1 MNKRMFVLPAVIGG
15 LILSSGI
22 SMAKP
27 SSSSSHSGFISKLDA
42 NKDGAVSRKEF
53 NANLTEKFANVDKGG
68 DGTINLAEF
77 TQHGKERKAAYE
89 KEKLERRTVG
99 KTKYFKMLDSNGDG
113 SVSESEYISAA
124 TKKATKKAQEHFVK
138 LDGDDQDG
146 KISQEEFVQKRGH
159 KNYHDKSSS
168 KSKKRSG
175 HHSSEKM
182 FAKMDTNTDG
192 EISLEENKLARS
204 KWFNRLDKN
213 EDGLVTA
220 DELKQAHKDRQK
232 D

>member
-1 MNKRMFVLPAVIGG
+1 MFVLPAVIGG

-22 SMAKP
+22 SIAKP
-27 SSSSSHSGFISKLDA
+27 SGKPSHSGFISKLDA

-53 NANLTEKFANVDKGG
+53 NANLTEKFANIDKGG
-68 DGTINLAEF
+68 DGTVNLAEF
-77 TQHGKERKAAYE
+77 TQHGKDRKAAYE
-89 KEKLERRTVG
+89 KEKLERRVAG
-99 KTKYFKMLDSNGDG
+99 KTKYFNKLDSNRDG
-113 SVSESEYISAA
+113 SVSESEYVSAA
-124 TKKATKKAQEHFVK
+124 TKKATKKAQERFVK

-182 FAKMDTNTDG
+182 FAKMDTNSDG

-220 DELKQAHKDRQK
+220 DELKQAHKDRKK